1 MFEDVVFR
9 RELSIRA
16 GAVVADNNDP
26 LEDMGFV
33 LFLESHERG
42 DWSEGVF
49 SHALGMLITAATPV
63 PDVVHTEILV
73 TPRPDRA
80 MGAQCDV
87 NFATYLG
94 GSGASWQNDDLAETV
109 EYYIKH
115 NGGRW
120 RALPIVGTNARER
133 VRNACNSC
141 KGAPYSICRYLTS
154 LPFFR
159 SVGERLLSKSAISP
173 GHCATIA
180 ARVINAS
187 REKPLSHAASY
198 YSPSSLYRGVAST
211 MVATEVGNRASG
223 SESTIRALVRE
234 PLSAEAVRRI
244 GDARCA
250 RAVRE
255 LAERCLSLHASDAEG
270 VDLSAGSDVAAAEH
284 ALACALLRW
293 TLMRAVPF

>member
-9 RELSIRA
+9 RELSRRA
-16 GAVVADNNDP
+16 NTVDANDDP

-33 LFLESHERG
+33 LFLEAHERG

-49 SHALGMLITAATPV
+49 SHALGMLITAMTPV
-63 PDVVHTEILV
+63 PNVVHAEILV
-73 TPRPDRA
+73 PPSPDHA
-80 MGAQCDV
+80 MGEQCDT
-87 NFATYLG
+87 NFATYIG
-94 GSGASWQNDDLAETV
+94 GSGASWQNDDLEETV
-109 EYYIKH
+109 DYYIKH

-120 RALPIVGTNARER
+120 RALPVVGRNARER
-133 VRNACNSC
+133 ARKACNSC
-141 KGAPYSICRYLTS
+141 NGAPYSICRYLTS

-159 SVGERLLSKSAISP
+159 EVGERLLSKTAQSP

-180 ARVINAS
+180 ARVISAS
-187 REKPLSHAASY
+187 RDKPLPHAASY
-198 YSPSSLYRGVAST
+198 YSPSSLYQSVAST
-211 MVATEVGNRASG
+211 MAATEVGDRAG
-223 SESTIRALVRE
+223 DAESTIRALVRE
-234 PLSAEAVRRI
+234 PLSAKAVQRI
-244 GDARCA
+244 GDTRCA

-255 LAERCLSLHASDAEG
+255 LAARCLSLHASAEG